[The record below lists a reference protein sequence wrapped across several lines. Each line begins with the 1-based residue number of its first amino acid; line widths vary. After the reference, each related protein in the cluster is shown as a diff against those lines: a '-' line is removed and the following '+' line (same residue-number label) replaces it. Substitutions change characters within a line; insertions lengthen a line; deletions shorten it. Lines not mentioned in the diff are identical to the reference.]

1 LKTPTD
7 SVLFYRSETKKT
19 KPNPNKKNW
28 KKTEPNR
35 FESVFVLKTKPKPVG
50 LNQFRF
56 GFGFFLKKFDLVTF
70 FDKNRTEPN

>member
-28 KKTEPNR
+28 KKNQAKPEKTKPNR
-35 FESVFVLKTKPKPVG
+35 FESVFFLKNKPKPVG

-56 GFGFFLKKFDLVTF
+56 GFGFFFLK
-70 FDKNRTEPN
+70 N